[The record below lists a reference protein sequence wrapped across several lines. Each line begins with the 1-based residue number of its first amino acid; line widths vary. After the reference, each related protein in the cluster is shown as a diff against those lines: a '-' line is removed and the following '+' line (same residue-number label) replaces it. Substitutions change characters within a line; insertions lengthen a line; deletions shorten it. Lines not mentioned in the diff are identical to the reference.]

1 MDTSQQ
7 DIPINP
13 TPMHGECIGNLIINK
28 IIHCHFHHFHADNLA
43 DGNSHRT
50 NKFPD
55 GTINANPSWDAICQW
70 VPMQQTLAV
79 GITKT
84 QVEEVP
90 TMGIRDHTNT
100 STNTL
105 PQGVYFA
112 DASGIVHTET
122 EPLQGNTYC
131 NHNFDTSELFFSDPY
146 SNTEENYHAQNQ
158 QNDDNPITPDQNN
171 EYDTIAYEERY
182 SYLNEQHHDE
192 CS

>member
-1 MDTSQQ
+1 MSRGSYAT
-7 DIPINP
+7 NP
-13 TPMHGECIGNLIINK
+13 GHGYNQNPGRGGTYHGNTRPYNY
-28 IIHCHFHHFHADNLA
+28 
-43 DGNSHRT
+43 
-50 NKFPD
+50 
-55 GTINANPSWDAICQW
+55 
-70 VPMQQTLAV
+70 
-79 GITKT
+79 
-84 QVEEVP
+84 
-90 TMGIRDHTNT
+90 T

-171 EYDTIAYEERY
+171 EYDTIAYEEGY
-182 SYLNEQHHDE
+182 SYLNEQHPDE